1 MTDML
6 IEAMSKEKIKA
17 AHFKELIDGWIK
29 LYSIIMRYM
38 LQESV
43 TENGDT
49 EAKAQLMRAVTD
61 TVKSDEMDKA
71 TMEDIYYQPSPVCA
85 EIPNKKK
92 LHAFV
97 EVKYGVNAKIYRTPE
112 KLWQENKQELEPEDE
127 TKKVAI

>member
-6 IEAMSKEKIKA
+6 IEAMSKKKIKA
-17 AHFKELIDGWIK
+17 ASFKELINGWIK

-61 TVKSDEMDKA
+61 TVKSN
-71 TMEDIYYQPSPVCA
+71 
-85 EIPNKKK
+85 EIDRQSDNGRVFIISHFLFVLKFLIRRSYMLFQK
-92 LHAFV
+92 L
-97 EVKYGVNAKIYRTPE
+97 
-112 KLWQENKQELEPEDE
+112 E
-127 TKKVAI
+127 TKLM